1 MRHLMVLMV
10 VTFGLI
16 LGGFAVALAQDA
28 TPATDT
34 QGTPCP
40 SPAASP
46 VASPLASPMAMAS
59 PEGTPITADGCPVRT
74 AGAVTVDIR
83 DFAYDPNPVTVPV
96 GVEVTWTNQDAAP
109 HTATGQDRDVLQ
121 SGTIDSGAS
130 YSQAFDAAGTYEYF
144 CEFHPNMK
152 ATLVVE

>member
-1 MRHLMVLMV
+1 MRHLMVLV
-10 VTFGLI
+10 VATVGLI

-46 VASPLASPMAMAS
+46 EASPMASPVAS
-59 PEGTPITADGCPVRT
+59 PEGTPIAADGCPART
-74 AGAVTVDIR
+74 AGAATVDIR
-83 DFAYDPNPVTVPV
+83 DFAYNPNPVTVPA
-96 GVEVTWTNQDAAP
+96 GVEVTWTNQDTVP

-121 SGTIDSGAS
+121 SGTIDPGAS
-130 YSQAFDAAGTYEYF
+130 YSQAFDATGSYEYF